1 MKRKTQLIMS
11 LLPILLFASSYSTA
25 ITVKGVEIPDQV
37 MLDQN
42 TLLLNGTGIR
52 SKFVFDIYI
61 GALYLAKKQTT
72 ADAIINDQGPQL
84 VSMHFVYDEI
94 SAEKMRKGWSEGF
107 AKVLDEDALKNLQP
121 QIDLFNLAFGNTMAG
136 DVIDVQYTPTMGT
149 RVIVNKVTKA
159 TIRGFEFHQA
169 LMKIWLGDNPVDDDL
184 KQGML
189 GKNPTE

>member
-11 LLPILLFASSYSTA
+11 LLPILLFASSYSSA

>member
-149 RVIVNKVTKA
+149 RVIENKVTKA